1 MAETRA
7 VSALLYGKV
16 HHEFQRRWL
25 EPSSGGRSFMGN
37 QIERPERYRG
47 FLAVRIEP
55 AYNRGVW
62 RTIALGQPC
71 RQRDPSMMGNVKL
84 LDDRV
89 PEDNK
94 AVPRP
99 FASSKL
105 AVLRQHPYFC
115 DLDPEAF
122 DQLCR
127 YAKHSTLK
135 RGATIVSRGDPG
147 TSLIAAISGTV
158 KISVSSA
165 DGRSAILNLI
175 GPGEIFGEV
184 AVLDGL
190 ARTADVTANTNCE
203 IFIIDR
209 RDFLPFVRSQPAL
222 AMKFV
227 ELLCTRLGWTSDR
240 VGEVILQDLP
250 GRLASTLLRL
260 TEQHKLAPGGRTI
273 AITQHEISEMVGMTR
288 ESINKQL
295 RAWATRNWV
304 RLEHGAIV
312 VLNAEMLRELA
323 EAGSG
328 SEDD

>member
-1 MAETRA
+1 MPQDKT
-7 VSALLYGKV
+7 GDT
-16 HHEFQRRWL
+16 
-25 EPSSGGRSFMGN
+25 RSF
-37 QIERPERYRG
+37 
-47 FLAVRIEP
+47 
-55 AYNRGVW
+55 
-62 RTIALGQPC
+62 
-71 RQRDPSMMGNVKL
+71 S
-84 LDDRV
+84 
-89 PEDNK
+89 
-94 AVPRP
+94 
-99 FASSKL
+99 SSKL
-105 AVLRQHPYFC
+105 AVLRKHPMFS
-115 DLDPEAF
+115 DLEPAAL

-147 TSLIAAISGTV
+147 NSLIAVVSGTAKV
-158 KISVSSA
+158 SVSSA

-222 AMKFV
+222 AMKLI
-227 ELLCTRLGWTSDR
+227 ELLCTRLRRTSDQ
-240 VGEVILQDLP
+240 VEEVILQNLP
-250 GRLASTLLRL
+250 GRLASALLRL
-260 TEQHKLAPGGRTI
+260 TEKHKLAPGGRTI
-273 AITQHEISEMVGMTR
+273 AITQQEISEMVGMTR

-295 RAWATRNWV
+295 RAWAARNWV

-312 VLNAEMLRELA
+312 VLDAEPLRALT

-328 SEDD
+328 SEAD